1 MESLRKCG
9 RTKGYELKIC
19 VYLAPQSCPIL
30 CDPMDC
36 CPPGSSVLGTFFRQG
51 YWSGLPFPPPGDRSD
66 PWIEPMS
73 PAFPALADGVFT
85 TKPPGVPL

>member
-1 MESLRKCG
+1 MKSLSRVLIFATP
-9 RTKGYELKIC
+9 RTV
-19 VYLAPQSCPIL
+19 VYQ
-30 CDPMDC
+30 DPWSMGF
-36 CPPGSSVLGTFFRQG
+36 PRQE